1 MQVRLYNFMKYLL
14 FLLMALCLLLGA
26 CSQQQPL
33 KLEADVVNTAVSVMQ
48 ERIASYTQW
57 DMQMRIALR
66 HDKLSWRGIMQW
78 TQREDE
84 FAMTFNDML
93 GRRLMLIESQSD
105 GSVLAIDSKGRQTR
119 ASNPS
124 VLIKSM
130 LGTEVPVESL
140 HYWLLGA
147 PAPGE
152 SYFGIE
158 FDAQGRLQFYKQ
170 SDWTIS
176 YTDYR
181 DDDCLDW
188 SPASLTLSRAQ
199 TQLWLHIRSLQTPTS
214 VVKTSAC

>member
-1 MQVRLYNFMKYLL
+1 
-14 FLLMALCLLLGA
+14 
-26 CSQQQPL
+26 
-33 KLEADVVNTAVSVMQ
+33 
-48 ERIASYTQW
+48 
-57 DMQMRIALR
+57 
-66 HDKLSWRGIMQW
+66 MQW

-105 GSVLAIDSKGRQTR
+105 GSVSAIDSKGRQTQ

-130 LGTEVPVESL
+130 LGAEVPIESL

-147 PAPGE
+147 PAPSE

-158 FDAQGRLQFYKQ
+158 FDAQGRLQLYKQ
-170 SDWTIS
+170 SEWTIS

-188 SPASLTLSRAQ
+188 SPGSLTLSRAQ
-199 TQLWLHIRSLQTPTS
+199 TQLWLNIRSWQTPPNI
-214 VVKTSAC
+214 VKTSAC